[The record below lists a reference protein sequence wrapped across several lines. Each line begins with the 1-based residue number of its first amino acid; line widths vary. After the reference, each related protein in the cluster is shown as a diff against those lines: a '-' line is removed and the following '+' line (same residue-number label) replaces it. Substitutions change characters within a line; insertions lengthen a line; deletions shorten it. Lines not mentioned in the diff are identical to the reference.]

1 MCPGLAMDRSIFSS
15 RSLFLSL
22 YCNVYV
28 AAHLQSITIA
38 IEWIPI
44 PVSTPPLLL
53 NSSSSSLLSLSIFH
67 EDFSLSLSLFLLGSF
82 PMEWNEGGRNDGWQS
97 SSSSSSS
104 SRSDPV
110 NTFERQGPANMANNK
125 PLMSSLVQQG
135 EWEESSIDSCGSL
148 LFIPMHI
155 NLLTGCKAFAIAS
168 TREAQEEGLCASLP
182 RSHPPSLLLLLPN
195 SIQFNSI
202 DKIGYLVWCELEL
215 YRCSTAVIWISLTC
229 RCLTRGQGWTRIDQT
244 NHYYSSSS
252 SSIATIYVTFAT
264 SRRYSI

>member
-1 MCPGLAMDRSIFSS
+1 MDGNLLR
-15 RSLFLSL
+15 
-22 YCNVYV
+22 
-28 AAHLQSITIA
+28 
-38 IEWIPI
+38 
-44 PVSTPPLLL
+44 LLL
-53 NSSSSSLLSLSIFH
+53 LLLGQIPSIPLNDKDPPTWPTISLLWARWFNK
-67 EDFSLSLSLFLLGSF
+67 E
-82 PMEWNEGGRNDGWQS
+82 NEKNQ
-97 SSSSSSS
+97 
-104 SRSDPV
+104 V
-110 NTFERQGPANMANNK
+110 LT
-125 PLMSSLVQQG
+125 
-135 EWEESSIDSCGSL
+135 CGSL

-244 NHYYSSSS
+244 NH
-252 SSIATIYVTFAT
+252 
-264 SRRYSI
+264 